1 MNNTIVL
8 CAIPQEVEG
17 LFYTEIFFSGVGK
30 INAAA
35 TTEKIIQEHKPKLI
49 INYGT
54 AGSLDPSIKG
64 LVKVTGFVDRDMDA
78 RPLGFDLGQTPF
90 EDGVLIGK
98 CGIVCGTG
106 DTFATSTPEIGCDI
120 VDMESFAIAKTCLKE
135 GVTFKC
141 FKYISD
147 STDENSANDWELNVR
162 KGNELFKN
170 LLIQNYGLS

>member
-78 RPLGFDLGQTPF
+78 TPLNFKLGQTPMKKIS
-90 EDGVLIGK
+90 V
-98 CGIVCGTG
+98 GILNVEQ
-106 DTFATSTPEIGCDI
+106 EIRLLLPAQNYCDI
-120 VDMESFAIAKTCLKE
+120 VDMEAYAIAKF
-135 GVTFKC
+135 V
-141 FKYISD
+141 
-147 STDENSANDWELNVR
+147 
-162 KGNELFKN
+162 KN
-170 LLIQNYGLS
+170 TK

>member
-1 MNNTIVL
+1 MEL
-8 CAIPQEVEG
+8 LELG
-17 LFYTEIFFSGVGK
+17 LLE
-30 INAAA
+30 
-35 TTEKIIQEHKPKLI
+35 
-49 INYGT
+49 
-54 AGSLDPSIKG
+54 
-64 LVKVTGFVDRDMDA
+64 VTGFVDRDMDA
-78 RPLGFDLGQTPF
+78 RPLFGTF
-90 EDGVLIGK
+90 EDGLH
-98 CGIVCGTG
+98 
-106 DTFATSTPEIGCDI
+106 CDINSRNI